1 MRSTIRSSSLTLA
14 AAGTQFTC
22 FTSTSVQTLTPE
34 GRCRNFSSAAMRT
47 EESVGCVRVCGC
59 VIGVTGTHGYM
70 APEVI
75 RKEEYDAKI
84 DVYSGAMV
92 VCSMPFAVC

>member
-1 MRSTIRSSSLTLA
+1 
-14 AAGTQFTC
+14 
-22 FTSTSVQTLTPE
+22 
-34 GRCRNFSSAAMRT
+34 MRT
-47 EESVGCVRVCGC
+47 GESVGRVRVCGC

-75 RKEEYDAKI
+75 RKEEEYDAKI

-92 VCSMPFAVC
+92 VCSMLFAVC

>member
-1 MRSTIRSSSLTLA
+1 M
-14 AAGTQFTC
+14 
-22 FTSTSVQTLTPE
+22 
-34 GRCRNFSSAAMRT
+34 
-47 EESVGCVRVCGC
+47 
-59 VIGVTGTHGYM
+59 IGVTGTHGYM

-92 VCSMPFAVC
+92 VCSMLFAVC

>member
-1 MRSTIRSSSLTLA
+1 LSSLTLA

-34 GRCRNFSSAAMRT
+34 GRCRKFSSAAMCT
-47 EESVGCVRVCGC
+47 GESVGCV
-59 VIGVTGTHGYM
+59 IDVTGTRGYM

-92 VCSMPFAVC
+92 VCSMLFCRMLTYADVC